1 MKAHVLLL
9 AIVYLASIAGCTSS
23 QLAPPQVKPSH
34 PVKGSVQFRPS
45 GQQMVVEAVVDQRVK
60 VNFLVDTG
68 ASLTMIPSAAAIELG
83 INLNA
88 RLPTVPVQTVSNVIH
103 VPLVVLGSVEVG
115 GMEVKNLTV
124 AVYDIP
130 IFDLYLPGPPG
141 LLGRDFLG
149 NFRVQ
154 VDLNQGI
161 LLLEE
166 KSFKSN

>member
-1 MKAHVLLL
+1 MRVHLLL
-9 AIVYLASIAGCTSS
+9 LVVVLAGSIAACASS
-23 QLAPPQVKPSH
+23 QLAPTQSKPSRS
-34 PVKGSVQFRPS
+34 VKGSVQFRPS
-45 GQQMVVEAVVDQRVK
+45 GQQMVVEAIVDRRVK

-68 ASLTMIPSAAAIELG
+68 ASLTMIPSAAATELG

-103 VPLVVLGSVEVG
+103 VPLIVLDSVEVG

-124 AVYDIP
+124 AVYDVP
-130 IFDLYLPGPPG
+130 IFDPYLPGPPG

-154 VDLNQGI
+154 VDLNQGF

-166 KSFKSN
+166 KSLKSN